1 MNQLVYSLLHVL
13 SIILLTAF
21 TFQAFA
27 APTPENR
34 KRTMMLTGI
43 LSLVAL
49 VAGFGL
55 LAKLG
60 YGFPG
65 WVVVKL
71 VCWLGLSAM
80 AGMAFRAPSKT
91 GVLTTASV
99 ALLVIAL
106 YAVYYK
112 PF

>member
-1 MNQLVYSLLHVL
+1 MNQLVYSFLHVL
-13 SIILLTAF
+13 SAILLVAF

-27 APTPENR
+27 APKPENR
-34 KRTMMLTGI
+34 KRTMMITGI
-43 LSLVAL
+43 LSAVVL

-71 VCWLGLSAM
+71 VCWLGIAAM
-80 AGMAFRAPSKT
+80 SGMAYRSPGKAGVWT
-91 GVLTTASV
+91 GATIVLV
-99 ALLVIAL
+99 LV
-106 YAVYYK
+106 AVYTVYFK

>member
-13 SIILLTAF
+13 GVILLTAF

-27 APTPENR
+27 APTPANK
-34 KRTMMLTGI
+34 KRVMMMTGI
-43 LSLVAL
+43 LSLIVV

-65 WVVVKL
+65 WIVVKL

-80 AGMAFRAPSKT
+80 AGMAFRAPTKA
-91 GVLTTASV
+91 GVLTTVTV
-99 ALLVIAL
+99 ALLAIAV
-106 YAVYYK
+106 YAVYFK

>member
-1 MNQLVYSLLHVL
+1 MNQLAYSLLHVL
-13 SIILLTAF
+13 GVILLTAF

-27 APTPENR
+27 APTPANK
-34 KRTMMLTGI
+34 KRVMMLTGI
-43 LSLVAL
+43 LSLVVL

-65 WVVVKL
+65 WIVLKL
-71 VCWLGLSAM
+71 VCWLGISAM
-80 AGMAFRAPSKT
+80 AGIAFRAPAKA
-91 GVLTTASV
+91 GLLTAATV
-99 ALLVIAL
+99 VLLVIAL
-106 YAVYYK
+106 YAVYFK